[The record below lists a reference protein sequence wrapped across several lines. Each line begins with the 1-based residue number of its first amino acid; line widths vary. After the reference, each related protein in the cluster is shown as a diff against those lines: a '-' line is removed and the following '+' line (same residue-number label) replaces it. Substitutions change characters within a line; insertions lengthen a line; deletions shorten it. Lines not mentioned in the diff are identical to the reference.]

1 MVSFFHKT
9 AKEGQL
15 SLIDSFVPESWIF
28 VESPDEEEIQRL
40 TREFNLDEGLLKDG
54 IDPYEVP
61 RMETDNGSIYVYTRV
76 PYKEK
81 GPATT
86 APVLIV
92 LGEEFFMTVSA
103 SPIPLFDRLSETE
116 GELNSTEKAAMLIK
130 VLAEIISS
138 YNTVL
143 TDIRKKVRGASA
155 LLEDISNKEIAR
167 LVLYESIINDFLS
180 ALIPTNTIISNLLS
194 GKFFSLSED
203 EHELV
208 EDVFL
213 GIGQL
218 IELSKSTLKNAV
230 NIREAYSTIMT
241 NNLNRVI
248 KLLTA
253 LTIVLTIPM
262 VISGFLGMNVPV
274 PLSDSPYG
282 FFLMIGISAAISIGL
297 FYILKKNKWL

>member
-1 MVSFFHKT
+1 MISVFHKSN
-9 AKEGQL
+9 KESQL
-15 SLIDSFVPESWIF
+15 SLLDSFVPGSW
-28 VESPDEEEIQRL
+28 VLMEAPDEEEIARVA
-40 TREFNLDEGLLKDG
+40 REFDLDEGLLKDG

-76 PYKEK
+76 PHKEK
-81 GPATT
+81 GAAAT

-92 LGEEFFMTVSA
+92 IGGDFFVTVSA
-103 SPIPLFDRLSETE
+103 SPIPLFDALAEKE
-116 GELNSTEKAAMLIK
+116 EELVSTEKTAMLIK
-130 VLAEIISS
+130 VLSEIILS
-138 YNTVL
+138 YNNVL
-143 TDIRKKVRGASA
+143 TDIRKKVRGSSA
-155 LLEDISNKEIAR
+155 LLEDISNKEIAQ
-167 LVLYESIINDFLS
+167 LVLYESVINDFLS

-194 GKFFSLSED
+194 GKFFDFTEE

-218 IELSKSTLKNAV
+218 VELSKSTLKNTV

-262 VISGFLGMNVPV
+262 VISGFFGMNVVV
-274 PLSDSPYG
+274 PFADSPYG

-297 FYILKKNKWL
+297 FYLLKKNKWL

>member
-9 AKEGQL
+9 AKEKQL
-15 SLIDSFVPESWIF
+15 SLLESFAPGSWVF

-40 TREFNLDEGLLKDG
+40 SREFNLDEGLLRDG

-81 GPATT
+81 GTTAT
-86 APVLIV
+86 APVLII
-92 LGEEFFMTVSA
+92 LGENFFMTVSA
-103 SPIPLFDRLSETE
+103 FPIPLFDRLSETE
-116 GELNSTEKAAMLIK
+116 NEVNSTEKTAMLIK
-130 VLAEIISS
+130 VMAEIISS
-138 YNTVL
+138 YNGVL

-155 LLEDISNKEIAR
+155 LLEDISNKEIA
-167 LVLYESIINDFLS
+167 LFVLYESIINDFLS

-218 IELSKSTLKNAV
+218 VELSKSTLKNAV

-274 PLSDSPYG
+274 PFSDSPYG
-282 FFLMIGISAAISIGL
+282 FFLLVGISAAISIGL